1 MTARFIDNGGKRSLE
16 ILDSSAFVAFV
27 ASGRLRRRLQHSVR
41 RHRHAQLEHLAHIGL
56 VVQHHQVRVA
66 ALVQVALVADL
77 QGVRRVVGDGPH
89 RLGQRGARP
98 AHQVAHAR
106 GQVRGGPA
114 SGAPSRVSRSAGRPS
129 RTCRR
134 ATQTSA
140 WCLSLGRIFPGW
152 PGTPTHTWMAPRGR
166 RRKSSRSKGCFCRSR
181 AP

>member
-106 GQVRGGPA
+106 GQVRGGA
-114 SGAPSRVSRSAGRPS
+114 RQGVCALQAE
-129 RTCRR
+129 RR
-134 ATQTSA
+134 AA
-140 WCLSLGRIFPGW
+140 FLDPLAVPVV
-152 PGTPTHTWMAPRGR
+152 
-166 RRKSSRSKGCFCRSR
+166 R
-181 AP
+181 AVGQPKQVHGVCH